1 MTEQIQTNMKIYME
15 NMRKISEYLFAKF
28 YNTDEFD
35 PYYNH
40 DSADL
45 KKNECL
51 DKAERLYQ
59 FFGSVEEIKK
69 MMEFLN
75 TVNPGMAK
83 ELTDGL

>member
-1 MTEQIQTNMKIYME
+1 MNEELQVRMTIYMD
-15 NMRKISEYLFAKF
+15 NVRKICEYLFTKF

-40 DSADL
+40 EAADL
-45 KKNECL
+45 KKNEYM